1 MVNSHNPGLLMWLL
15 LIVPLKE
22 PCWPHC
28 SKICYHVMG
37 LRSGLRVCLLA
48 YLSLSVLPS
57 SYRFR
62 ASPQTGLSWLLIG
75 AGIHT
80 ILHVAMITEACRLPE
95 LSDPGTYHDLLLEYF
110 VSDFFFLLSVRE
122 LFKIF
127 HLVPGPCLAKFTFFW
142 KGRHLARGS
151 YERALLRAHQ
161 AHAYSVARP
170 SLTLELQHKLHLI
183 HPSKPHLALPHVFK
197 DAYMRY
203 GMSEQLMS
211 QAANNELVIDASV
224 DGLLDSLAKSTKQDV
239 PEIMGAATMGQ
250 RFSFVDSTAAGNLA
264 DKLADLRTE
273 SSCDGS
279 FLRFHPWITKI
290 LSCVSQDDTSW
301 VSLFKTTMLQGHSGS
316 EKQDDATTKA
326 MQTHYGVRSSSE
338 HYHHS
343 ILSFFIGA
351 ADPIATH
358 LQTVVAYLA
367 YDSNS
372 QARIK
377 DEMRSCF
384 SGHPF
389 TFEDLLNTKSTLP
402 YLDAILREA
411 DRLAASEKLVL
422 GYYADEDKY
431 HGENI
436 AWTNSD
442 SMQSS
447 IYLARLAASRLNPAV
462 GDNCDG
468 WNPDKWLNGTDMP
481 CKSYQF
487 QITINNMSSITPTIV
502 FLSAEDL
509 EQMLVCIKSPALSKK
524 LSAIN
529 NPSGA
534 VLITADPKA
543 ADRLLAV
550 FEGDAKDMLSRY
562 IKNPDQV
569 SKFTPIKSVA
579 LERDQRREIHQLV
592 RQFSKGKLDSG
603 LDNKT
608 SRIEVFLRGSASEY
622 HKQESQDTS
631 HPRQQGPKQQRGPA
645 RPSPY
650 LKNNKTHPATNRA
663 ALATRGVAPRTAPS
677 VTLTPEQK
685 ARTAVWLKEA
695 DQLEADNKA
704 AWAKVAADARNAPAF
719 EFKSADYSGIE
730 VSFKLIGESKP
741 KPTA

>member
-161 AHAYSVARP
+161 AHGIVVRVAPYAYSVARP

-183 HPSKPHLALPHVFK
+183 YPSKPHLALPHVFK

-224 DGLLDSLAKSTKQDV
+224 DGLLDSLANCGRRVS
-239 PEIMGAATMGQ
+239 
-250 RFSFVDSTAAGNLA
+250 
-264 DKLADLRTE
+264 
-273 SSCDGS
+273 
-279 FLRFHPWITKI
+279 HP
-290 LSCVSQDDTSW
+290 S
-301 VSLFKTTMLQGHSGS
+301 
-316 EKQDDATTKA
+316 
-326 MQTHYGVRSSSE
+326 R
-338 HYHHS
+338 
-343 ILSFFIGA
+343 
-351 ADPIATH
+351 
-358 LQTVVAYLA
+358 
-367 YDSNS
+367 
-372 QARIK
+372 
-377 DEMRSCF
+377 
-384 SGHPF
+384 
-389 TFEDLLNTKSTLP
+389 
-402 YLDAILREA
+402 
-411 DRLAASEKLVL
+411 
-422 GYYADEDKY
+422 DKY

-481 CKSYQF
+481 CKSYV
-487 QITINNMSSITPTIV
+487 S
-502 FLSAEDL
+502 
-509 EQMLVCIKSPALSKK
+509 
-524 LSAIN
+524 
-529 NPSGA
+529 
-534 VLITADPKA
+534 
-543 ADRLLAV
+543 LL
-550 FEGDAKDMLSRY
+550 
-562 IKNPDQV
+562 
-569 SKFTPIKSVA
+569 
-579 LERDQRREIHQLV
+579 
-592 RQFSKGKLDSG
+592 
-603 LDNKT
+603 
-608 SRIEVFLRGSASEY
+608 
-622 HKQESQDTS
+622 
-631 HPRQQGPKQQRGPA
+631 
-645 RPSPY
+645 
-650 LKNNKTHPATNRA
+650 
-663 ALATRGVAPRTAPS
+663 
-677 VTLTPEQK
+677 
-685 ARTAVWLKEA
+685 
-695 DQLEADNKA
+695 
-704 AWAKVAADARNAPAF
+704 
-719 EFKSADYSGIE
+719 
-730 VSFKLIGESKP
+730 
-741 KPTA
+741 